1 MDRLSHRGHILSN
14 LSTIFRRITFN
25 KIFQLFFCISNYSR
39 FNYTFHFTIC
49 IKKATKLVHIFLFFM
64 IVSVFLN
71 GCSFKDI
78 DKRAFVT
85 SIGIDESES
94 FEKKYKVTLKISLSK
109 GGPTTTGSD
118 FTVLSYDANSISEAL
133 THMKS
138 MTDKELF
145 YGQTSTILIG
155 EKIAINDIRP
165 ILNYF
170 LKRPDIQRTS
180 YLSVAVPTANHVL
193 QYKPKIE
200 QVAGSYLFSIFE
212 DSSTDSPYV
221 EALTLFDAHRR
232 ETEDG
237 INIAMPI
244 IEVEDTTI
252 QVDKMAL
259 FSKTGMESKL
269 NPKESELYRLLTKG
283 VRNGSTQIETKD
295 GAFTIKITKGNG
307 RLKINRGSDNMLS
320 VIFNIKL
327 RATVEEK
334 IDNQV
339 SLSHHQIKNLQ
350 VETEK
355 KMKKEINSLLDKIQK
370 TQIDPIGIGLKFN
383 ASNFD
388 HKDLDDF
395 YSNLNVKVNV
405 KCRIVDAGIVE

>member
-1 MDRLSHRGHILSN
+1 MDRHSHRGNIGYNH
-14 LSTIFRRITFN
+14 STICRRLQLN
-25 KIFQLFFCISNYSR
+25 KIFQLLFYTSNHFR
-39 FNYTFHFTIC
+39 FNYHIHFTVR
-49 IKKATKLVHIFLFFM
+49 IKKATNIVHIFLLFILVSFF
-64 IVSVFLN
+64 LD

-109 GGPTTTGSD
+109 GDPTTTGSD
-118 FTVLSYDANSISEAL
+118 FTILSYDANSISEAL

-155 EKIAINDIRP
+155 EKIAINDIQP
-165 ILNYF
+165 ILHYF

-180 YLSVAVPTANHVL
+180 YLSVAVPTAYQVL
-193 QYKPKIE
+193 EYKPKIE

-244 IEVEDTTI
+244 IEVENKTI
-252 QVDKMAL
+252 QVDKIAL

-269 NPKESELYRLLTKG
+269 NPKESQLYRLLTVG
-283 VRNGSTQIETKD
+283 VTNGSTSIETKD
-295 GAFTIKITKGNG
+295 GAFTIKISKGNG
-307 RLKINRGSDNMLS
+307 RLKIKKERDDMSS

-327 RATVEEK
+327 KATVEEK
-334 IDNQV
+334 IDNQI
-339 SLSHHQIKNLQ
+339 SLSHDQIKKLQ

-355 KMKKEINSLLDKIQK
+355 KIKNEINSLLEKIQK
-370 TQIDPIGIGLKFN
+370 SQLDPIGIGLKFN
-383 ASNFD
+383 ANNFN
-388 HKDLDDF
+388 HKDLNEF
-395 YSNLNVKVNV
+395 YSNLKFTVTVD
-405 KCRIVDAGIVE
+405 CRIVDAGIVE

>member
-1 MDRLSHRGHILSN
+1 MLFILVS
-14 LSTIFRRITFN
+14 
-25 KIFQLFFCISNYSR
+25 FF
-39 FNYTFHFTIC
+39 
-49 IKKATKLVHIFLFFM
+49 LD
-64 IVSVFLN
+64 

-109 GGPTTTGSD
+109 GDPTTTGSD
-118 FTVLSYDANSISEAL
+118 FTILSYDANSISEAL

-155 EKIAINDIRP
+155 EKIAINDIQP
-165 ILNYF
+165 ILHYF

-180 YLSVAVPTANHVL
+180 YLSVAVPTAYQVL
-193 QYKPKIE
+193 EYKPKIE

-244 IEVEDTTI
+244 IEVENKTI
-252 QVDKMAL
+252 QVDKIAL

-269 NPKESELYRLLTKG
+269 NPKESQLYRLLTVG
-283 VRNGSTQIETKD
+283 VTNGSTSIETKE
-295 GAFTIKITKGNG
+295 GAFTIKISKGNG
-307 RLKINRGSDNMLS
+307 RLKIKKERDDMSS

-327 RATVEEK
+327 KATVEEK
-334 IDNQV
+334 IDNQI
-339 SLSHHQIKNLQ
+339 SLSHDQIKKLQ

-355 KMKKEINSLLDKIQK
+355 KIKSEINSLLEKIQK
-370 TQIDPIGIGLKFN
+370 SQLDPIGIGLKFN
-383 ASNFD
+383 ANNFN
-388 HKDLDDF
+388 HKDLNEF
-395 YSNLNVKVNV
+395 YSNLKVKVTV
-405 KCRIVDAGIVE
+405 DCRIVDAGIVE